1 MIRKTTTS
9 YAPELLL
16 ACALLLSPCVAV
28 AQHHGGHGLGGGIP
42 GGSNRPTGVDQKD
55 DLKDF
60 HRALAVQA
68 TSQQISEFQAL
79 VKETDAAK
87 TKLASFVQAQRNAGA
102 GSQPTAS
109 TAEVD
114 QSLELARTDSQ
125 KFVDG
130 FSVVQKSGLK
140 DTLKKLGK
148 ADSDLEGEAKKLNET
163 LQPGNTA
170 GTAPDSRGDSL
181 TKSLADFSD
190 QQLALGREMGVTLAQ
205 GSDVSFNL
213 PEVKSPVSIGNQ
225 TVALPVSGELSQI
238 ATQGEQRTFK
248 LQIVADLSEL
258 QRNTTDLLRS
268 QLDQGRTC
276 GERVAVRDATIAPA
290 TPATVVTLRLHY
302 ERWSCIQAL
311 GQGGQEL
318 AEGEGLV
325 EVKLSPAVDK
335 ANSLKLASEFSR
347 ITASGAMEQ
356 ALRSGDLGDELRDR
370 LSQSMLAVMRAG
382 INFEKVLPPAV
393 RDLAA
398 VQSAKFEDSGIGR
411 MAIVFDGQIEISDAQ
426 ANAMANQLNQAL
438 FAQGTAAQ
446 ESDPT
451 KGR

>member
-1 MIRKTTTS
+1 MIRKSTTS
-9 YAPELLL
+9 FAAELLL
-16 ACALLLSPCVAV
+16 ACVLLLSSRIAM
-28 AQHHGGHGLGGGIP
+28 AQHHGGPGMGGGIP
-42 GGSNRPTGVDQKD
+42 GASNRPTGVDQKD

-79 VKETDAAK
+79 LKETDAAK

-102 GSQPTAS
+102 AAQPAAS
-109 TAEVD
+109 AAEVD
-114 QSLELARTDSQ
+114 QSLELVRTDSQ
-125 KFVDG
+125 KFVEG
-130 FSVVQKSGLK
+130 FSAVQKSGLK
-140 DTLKKLGK
+140 DTLKKLNK
-148 ADSDLEGEAKKLNET
+148 ADSDLETEVKRLNES
-163 LQPGNTA
+163 LQPGKMA
-170 GTAPDSRGDSL
+170 GGTPESRSDSL
-181 TKSLADFSD
+181 TKSLSDFSD
-190 QQLALGREMGVTLAQ
+190 QQLALGREMGMMLAQ
-205 GSDVSFNL
+205 GSDVTFNL

-225 TVALPVSGELSQI
+225 TVVLPVSGELSQI
-238 ATQGEQRTFK
+238 ATLGEERTFK

-258 QRNTTDLLRS
+258 QRNTTDLLRT

-276 GERVAVRDATIAPA
+276 GERLAVRDATIAPA
-290 TPATVVTLRLHY
+290 TPATIVTLRLHY

-335 ANSLKLASEFSR
+335 ANSLKLATEFSR
-347 ITASGAMEQ
+347 IDAKGAMEQ
-356 ALRSGDLGDELRDR
+356 SLRSGDLGDELRDR

-398 VQSAKFEDSGIGR
+398 VQNAKFEDGGIGR
-411 MAIVFDGQIEISDAQ
+411 MDVVFDGQMQISDAQ
-426 ANAMANQLNQAL
+426 ANAMASQLNQAV
-438 FAQGTAAQ
+438 FAQGAPAQ
-446 ESDPT
+446 DPI